1 MNQVTISSDYKTVN
15 IPPDMLEE
23 VKYLVKKRNP
33 LNFYKVSSNMDYA
46 YFDDIVT
53 YLVNHCNFMLEL
65 IDNKELDPNII
76 EEYKEILPVRQNN
89 KEYSNIPYYYFSHNK
104 EPLIG
109 KTIDNLYKINKKI
122 EEITLIKDLT
132 KAKEDT
138 IIDMKYFMGSEE
150 ISTFDKLYTT
160 AIEKKDITTMQEML
174 GKVQE
179 KILEEWSNYSK
190 DLHKMTDDNFC
201 FLGHSSKTTEYK
213 GEFRT
218 KYVSCSLFNQ
228 DVNDAFNNGFG
239 FIMEPINIVGADSRD
254 MYVDNDAIDIDN
266 LTAYSSIKKIHHP
279 QRLLDECLKLKKE
292 NQEKGKNYPV
302 YSEVVTLGFHP
313 TAIFC
318 FTNGAKSYDYNYR
331 EAHKLQKNFPNLKMY
346 TFDVMRRK
354 KGVDLESFKLELVD
368 SLLEKLTSHT
378 GGCNPNDLFRYDY
391 FFEEFAKLKK
401 KENYTENDIEIIFR
415 KNRDM
420 LSILDNTADKL
431 FTSNYSFDEIKY
443 ILGKNC
449 SYDIDSITKGKI
461 TPFAINRLGDLLPYK
476 DKLNDYYDG
485 LTELVEIVSRFE
497 VTSSMIEE
505 IKSNETI
512 NLYTISKCL
521 TKKYMAI
528 LNDSEKKIKFELQKD
543 RIEKEELLKEKDYRE
558 EIEKEYSFYRD
569 IEIFKDFAKP
579 IKETYKKVDEN
590 ITSNDNEFNI
600 LLDKQDELEKKLSEL
615 INLREK
621 EKTSNYHNLKITTM
635 INNITEELNSLSRH
649 PILNSRKINNRK
661 KEISKLTDERQTEE
675 QEYNKQKDKK
685 IAGIDK
691 NIDTIETEI
700 RKNKDQ
706 IEIVKSRKNELNGE
720 KQIIMVELNNYFKCD
735 SIDKIDDMVEKSKE
749 VVKNYDISNSFTLYQ
764 INDRLEKINQ
774 KILGNEMGMNK
785 INEERKSVQ
794 VNL

>member
-53 YLVNHCNFMLEL
+53 NLVNLCNFMLEL

-89 KEYSNIPYYYFSHNK
+89 KEYSNILYYYFSHNK

-122 EEITLIKDLT
+122 EERALIKDLT

-201 FLGHSSKTTEYK
+201 FLGHSSKTIEYK

-318 FTNGAKSYDYNYR
+318 FTNGAKNYDYNY
-331 EAHKLQKNFPNLKMY
+331 EGAYKLQKNFPNLKMH
-346 TFDVMRRK
+346 TFDVMKRK

-415 KNRDM
+415 KNMDM

-449 SYDIDSITKGKI
+449 NYDIDSIAKGKI
-461 TPFAINRLGDLLPYK
+461 TPFAINRLGALLPYK

-485 LTELVEIVSRFE
+485 LAELVEIVSRFE

-521 TKKYMAI
+521 TEKYMAI

-691 NIDTIETEI
+691 NINTIETEI

>member
-1 MNQVTISSDYKTVN
+1 
-15 IPPDMLEE
+15 
-23 VKYLVKKRNP
+23 
-33 LNFYKVSSNMDYA
+33 
-46 YFDDIVT
+46 
-53 YLVNHCNFMLEL
+53 
-65 IDNKELDPNII
+65 
-76 EEYKEILPVRQNN
+76 
-89 KEYSNIPYYYFSHNK
+89 
-104 EPLIG
+104 
-109 KTIDNLYKINKKI
+109 
-122 EEITLIKDLT
+122 
-132 KAKEDT
+132 
-138 IIDMKYFMGSEE
+138 
-150 ISTFDKLYTT
+150 
-160 AIEKKDITTMQEML
+160 
-174 GKVQE
+174 
-179 KILEEWSNYSK
+179 
-190 DLHKMTDDNFC
+190 
-201 FLGHSSKTTEYK
+201 
-213 GEFRT
+213 
-218 KYVSCSLFNQ
+218 
-228 DVNDAFNNGFG
+228 
-239 FIMEPINIVGADSRD
+239 
-254 MYVDNDAIDIDN
+254 
-266 LTAYSSIKKIHHP
+266 
-279 QRLLDECLKLKKE
+279 
-292 NQEKGKNYPV
+292 
-302 YSEVVTLGFHP
+302 
-313 TAIFC
+313 
-318 FTNGAKSYDYNYR
+318 
-331 EAHKLQKNFPNLKMY
+331 MY
-346 TFDVMRRK
+346 TFDVMKRK

-685 IAGIDK
+685 IAGID
-691 NIDTIETEI
+691 TIETEI

>member
-53 YLVNHCNFMLEL
+53 NLVNLCNFMLEL

-89 KEYSNIPYYYFSHNK
+89 KEYSNILYYYFSHNK

-122 EEITLIKDLT
+122 EERALIKDLT

-201 FLGHSSKTTEYK
+201 FLGHSSKTIEYK

-318 FTNGAKSYDYNYR
+318 FTNGAKNYDYNY
-331 EAHKLQKNFPNLKMY
+331 EGAYKLQKNFPNLKMH
-346 TFDVMRRK
+346 TFDVMKRK

-415 KNRDM
+415 KNMDM

-449 SYDIDSITKGKI
+449 NYDIDSIAKGKI
-461 TPFAINRLGDLLPYK
+461 TPFAINRLGALLPYK

-485 LTELVEIVSRFE
+485 LAELVEIVSRFE

-521 TKKYMAI
+521 TEKYMAI

-691 NIDTIETEI
+691 NINTIETEI

-735 SIDKIDDMVEKSKE
+735 SIDKIDDLVEKSKE